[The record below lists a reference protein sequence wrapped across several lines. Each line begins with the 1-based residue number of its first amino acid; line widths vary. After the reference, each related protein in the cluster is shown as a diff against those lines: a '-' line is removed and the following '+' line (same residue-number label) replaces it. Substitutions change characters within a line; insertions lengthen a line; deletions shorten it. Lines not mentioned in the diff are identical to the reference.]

1 MGSTEGEI
9 QAKALLRYFV
19 ISAYLAADPPRGQ
32 KGAMLRQLASKVWH
46 DENGEAFTAQAETI
60 RAWVRRYQKGGLAA
74 LEDKRRSYG
83 GVHALT
89 EEEAEL
95 LCALKQ
101 EVPERSIERVIAI
114 AERMK
119 ELEPGKARRS
129 TVHRVL
135 QRRGLSAR
143 KLRTADDKDLDRFE
157 AVAPNELWQSDMLA
171 GPWLPDPANP
181 DKVRRAWLSAFMD
194 DHSRLLLHGRFDF
207 KQDQPALE
215 LVFRRSLQKWG
226 QPAKCYYDNGAVYRS
241 RHMKQVVAE
250 LGIHPIIFT
259 TAYRPM
265 GHGKIEALNRLIRAM
280 FIAELKASNIR
291 TLDELNEAFTAW
303 ADLEYNNRVHGET
316 GQTPLERWRA
326 GIERVRYADEE
337 RLRLAF
343 LWKETRTPDKS
354 GVFSLFGTR
363 YQVGPELAKRRIQV
377 RFDPE
382 ELHEVEVWWKDRFV
396 QRVRPFEVQPH
407 RRPKPKSERT
417 ELAAS
422 DVQDAKKPVA
432 DWLGHLVQQRRQQGF
447 IEPPPRQQVEDARRQ
462 RAEADQAVLALL
474 RERLDDGVVQDEP
487 VMAFLDRYGP
497 FDPEAVGELLTHLLE
512 HTPADQ
518 HISHYLDAVRQQ
530 LRGGQA

>member
-1 MGSTEGEI
+1 MGSTEEEI

-32 KGAMLRQLASKVWH
+32 KGAMLRQLASKVWR
-46 DENGEAFTAQAETI
+46 DENGEAFTAEAETI
-60 RAWVRRYQKGGLAA
+60 RAWVRRYKKGGLAA
-74 LEDKRRSYG
+74 LEDKRRTYG

-101 EVPERSIERVIAI
+101 EVPERSIERVITI

-226 QPAKCYYDNGAVYRS
+226 QPSRCYYDNGAVYRS

-265 GHGKIEALNRLIRAM
+265 GHGKIEALNRSIRAM

-363 YQVGPELAKRRIQV
+363 YQVGPELARRRIQV

-382 ELHEVEVWWKDRFV
+382 DLHEVEVWWKERFV

-407 RRPKPKSERT
+407 RRPKPKKAEAVVSAT
-417 ELAAS
+417 
-422 DVQDAKKPVA
+422 QDAKKPVA
-432 DWLGHLVQQRRQQGF
+432 DWLGHLVQQRRQEGF

-474 RERLDDGVVQDEP
+474 RERLDDGVVQDET
-487 VMAFLDRYGP
+487 VLDFLQRFGP
-497 FDPEAVGELLTHLLE
+497 FDPEAVTDVLQRLLQHA
-512 HTPADQ
+512 PADQ
-518 HISHYLDAVRQQ
+518 HVSYYLDAIRQQ

>member
-1 MGSTEGEI
+1 MGSTEEEI

-32 KGAMLRQLASKVWH
+32 KGAMLRQLASKVWR
-46 DENGEAFTAQAETI
+46 DENGEAFTAEAETI
-60 RAWVRRYQKGGLAA
+60 RAWVRRYKKGGLAA
-74 LEDKRRSYG
+74 LEDKRRTYG

-95 LCALKQ
+95 LCARKQ
-101 EVPERSIERVIAI
+101 EVPERSIERVITI

-226 QPAKCYYDNGAVYRS
+226 QPSRCYYDNGAVYRS

-265 GHGKIEALNRLIRAM
+265 GHGKIEALNRSIRAM

-316 GQTPLERWRA
+316 GQTPLERWRT

-382 ELHEVEVWWKDRFV
+382 QLHEVEVWWKDRFV

-407 RRPKPKSERT
+407 RRPKPKKAEV
-417 ELAAS
+417 AVS
-422 DVQDAKKPVA
+422 DEQDAKKPVA

-462 RAEADQAVLALL
+462 RIEADQAVLALL
-474 RERLDDGVVQDEP
+474 RERLDDGVVQDEA
-487 VMAFLDRYGP
+487 VMAFLDRFGP
-497 FDPEAVGELLTHLLE
+497 FDLEAVDEALTRLLE

-518 HISHYLDAVRQQ
+518 HVSHYLDAIRQH